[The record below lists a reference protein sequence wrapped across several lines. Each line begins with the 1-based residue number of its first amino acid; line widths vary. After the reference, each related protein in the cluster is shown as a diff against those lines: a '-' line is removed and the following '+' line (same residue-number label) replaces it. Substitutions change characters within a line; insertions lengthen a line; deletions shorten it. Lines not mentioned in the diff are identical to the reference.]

1 MAVSLSGLGSSG
13 IDTDAVITQLIAI
26 ESQPLTR
33 MTNQKTVATT
43 RSQALTDIETR
54 LKNLKTSSDGLKDIL
69 LWNPTQ
75 SVTSSDSQFS
85 AVASA
90 GVAPGAHSVKVTQ
103 LARASQDTYD
113 WTPQTSDSSMTINGV
128 TVNVPANSNVN
139 DVASLVNGNAAL
151 GVYAVNAGGRL
162 VLTSRA
168 TGVANTS
175 AVPPEIDAAGSAVAS
190 AGLSG
195 ADAAK
200 HKDAQN
206 AIGELD
212 GEAFDQRSNTIIGS
226 GGTATPSAVN
236 IPGLTITLKGVT
248 DASNANIIDVGVP
261 AVDRDK
267 VSAALQDFVKNY
279 NDTLDFI
286 NGKIT
291 EKKETSTDG
300 AGNAT
305 TDTIDYSKG
314 VLFGDSG
321 LRDILSQMR
330 MSVSNMVG
338 TPGLPGTMN
347 MLSQLGIST
356 GAASS
361 SINTDSVAGKLTFDA
376 DTFNAAMDADP
387 TSAQKLLGGQLGSD
401 GFAQSFSAL
410 LTPLVQSSGIFDQR
424 IESANSDASD
434 LDEQMATLNARLD
447 DRTAALRKQFT
458 AMETAISNNN
468 SQLSS
473 LLSAL
478 GTSSS
483 SS

>member
-1 MAVSLSGLGSSG
+1 MTVSLSGLGSSG

-43 RSQALTDIETR
+43 RAQALTDIETR

-75 SVTSSDSQFS
+75 SVTSSQTDKFS

-90 GVAPGAHSVKVTQ
+90 GVAPGEHSIKITQ
-103 LARASQDTYD
+103 MARASQDTYD
-113 WTPQTSDSSMTINGV
+113 WTPQAADSSLTINGV
-128 TVNVPANSNVN
+128 TVNVTANASID
-139 DVASLVNGNAAL
+139 DVASLVNGNASL

-168 TGVANTS
+168 TG
-175 AVPPEIDAAGSAVAS
+175 DAASSAAVAS
-190 AGLSG
+190 AGLG
-195 ADAAK
+195 PADATK
-200 HKDAQN
+200 HKNGQN
-206 AIGELD
+206 ALGELD
-212 GEAFDQRSNTIIGS
+212 GVAFSSASNTINGS
-226 GGTATPSAVN
+226 AASPITGS

-248 DASNANIIDVGVP
+248 DPTATNVIDVGVP
-261 AVDRDK
+261 TVDSAK
-267 VSAALQDFVKNY
+267 VKAALKDFVSNY

-286 NGKIT
+286 NSKIT
-291 EKKETSTDG
+291 EKKDTGTDG
-300 AGNAT
+300 SGNAT
-305 TDTIDYSKG
+305 TDTIDYKKG

-330 MSVSNMVG
+330 MAVSNPVAG
-338 TPGLPGTMN
+338 GSSTMS

-356 GAASS
+356 GSASA
-361 SINTDSVAGKLTFDA
+361 SINSDSVAGKLTFDETVF
-376 DTFNAAMDADP
+376 DTAVTNDAP
-387 TSAQKLLGGQLGSD
+387 GVQKLLGGQLGTD
-401 GFAQSFSAL
+401 GFAQSFTSL

-424 IESANSDASD
+424 IDSANSDASD
-434 LDEQMATLNARLD
+434 LDDQMAALNARLD

-458 AMETAISNNN
+458 AMEAAISNNN

-478 GTSSS
+478 GTNSSD
-483 SS
+483 

>member
-1 MAVSLSGLGSSG
+1 MTVSLSGLGSSG

-43 RSQALTDIETR
+43 RAQALTDIETR

-75 SVTSSDSQFS
+75 SVTSSQTDKFS

-90 GVAPGAHSVKVTQ
+90 GVAPGEHSIKITQ
-103 LARASQDTYD
+103 MARASQDTYD
-113 WTPQTSDSSMTINGV
+113 WTPQAADSSLTINGV
-128 TVNVPANSNVN
+128 TVNVTANASID
-139 DVASLVNGNAAL
+139 DVASLVNGNASL

-168 TGVANTS
+168 TGTAAS
-175 AVPPEIDAAGSAVAS
+175 AVTAGAAGG
-190 AGLSG
+190 GLG
-195 ADAAK
+195 PADATK
-200 HKDAQN
+200 HKDGLN
-206 AIGELD
+206 AKGELD
-212 GEAFDQRSNTIIGS
+212 GVAFDQASNTITGS
-226 GGTATPSAVN
+226 GTTPSTVN

-248 DASNANIIDVGVP
+248 DPTATNVIDVGVP
-261 AVDRDK
+261 TVDSEK
-267 VSAALQDFVKNY
+267 VKAALKDFVSNY

-286 NGKIT
+286 NSKIT
-291 EKKETSTDG
+291 EKKDTGTDG
-300 AGNAT
+300 SGNAT
-305 TDTIDYSKG
+305 TDTIDYKKG

-330 MSVSNMVG
+330 MAVSNPVAG
-338 TPGLPGTMN
+338 GSSTMS

-356 GAASS
+356 GSASA
-361 SINTDSVAGKLTFDA
+361 SINSDSVAGKLTFDETVF
-376 DTFNAAMDADP
+376 DTAVTNDAP
-387 TSAQKLLGGQLGSD
+387 GVQKLLGGQLGTD
-401 GFAQSFSAL
+401 GFAQSFTSL

-424 IESANSDASD
+424 IDSANSDASD
-434 LDEQMATLNARLD
+434 LDDQMAALNARLD

-458 AMETAISNNN
+458 AMEAAISNNN

-478 GTSSS
+478 GTNSSD
-483 SS
+483 

>member
-13 IDTDAVITQLIAI
+13 IDTDSVITQLIAI

-54 LKNLKTSSDGLKDIL
+54 LNNLKTSSDGLKDIL

-75 SVTSSDSQFS
+75 SVTSSDTQFS

-103 LARASQDTYD
+103 MARASQDTYD
-113 WTPQTSDSSMTINGV
+113 WTPQTADSSMTINGV
-128 TVNVPANSNVN
+128 TVNVPANSNIN
-139 DVASLVNGNAAL
+139 DVAALVNGSAAL

-168 TGVANTS
+168 TGSGTS
-175 AVPPEIDAAGSAVAS
+175 GGAGASATAVAS
-190 AGLSG
+190 AGLT
-195 ADAAK
+195 ALDPAK
-200 HKDAQN
+200 QKLGLN
-206 AIGELD
+206 ATGELD
-212 GEAFDQRSNTIIGS
+212 GVAFDQASNTITGS

-236 IPGLTITLKGVT
+236 VPGLTITLKGVT

-305 TDTIDYSKG
+305 TDTIDYTKG

-321 LRDILSQMR
+321 LRDIMSQMR
-330 MSVSNMVG
+330 MAVSNVVG
-338 TPGLPGTMN
+338 APGLPSTMS
-347 MLSQLGIST
+347 MLSQLGVST

-361 SINTDSVAGKLTFDA
+361 SINSDSVAGKLTFDV

-387 TSAQKLLGGQLGSD
+387 TSAQKLLGGQLGTD

-424 IESANSDASD
+424 IASANSDASD
-434 LDEQMATLNARLD
+434 LDDQMATLNARLD
-447 DRTAALRKQFT
+447 DRTAALKKQFT
-458 AMETAISNNN
+458 AMEEAITANN

-483 SS
+483 S